1 VMAVLKHRG
10 PTELLVEFLNMMPPS
25 GEKFDTAMVCRQ
37 YHIAIDVCLFFC
49 PPSTSSSRDILTL
62 NPPTH
67 QTLVAMGDRGEL
79 MRLKKVLKMDLG
91 PVGYHEYK
99 NKIDELLENKKIK
112 WKGE

>member
-1 VMAVLKHRG
+1 
-10 PTELLVEFLNMMPPS
+10 
-25 GEKFDTAMVCRQ
+25 
-37 YHIAIDVCLFFC
+37 
-49 PPSTSSSRDILTL
+49 
-62 NPPTH
+62 
-67 QTLVAMGDRGEL
+67 MGDRGEL